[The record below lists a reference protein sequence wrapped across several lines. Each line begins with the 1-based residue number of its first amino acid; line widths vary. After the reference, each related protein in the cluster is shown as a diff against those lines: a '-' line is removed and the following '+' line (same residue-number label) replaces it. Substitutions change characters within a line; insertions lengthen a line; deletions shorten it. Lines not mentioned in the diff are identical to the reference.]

1 MTTRMGAKEA
11 RSKFSELLGAVHFG
25 QETVVVEKAGKP
37 FVVVISPQQYERY
50 QELVRQRAVEAVERA
65 HRRNAQLDPEQLE
78 RDVAAVVEE
87 VRQERY
93 ERPNG

>member
-11 RSKFSELLGAVHFG
+11 RSKFAELLGAVHYG
-25 QETVVVEKAGKP
+25 RETVVVEKAGKP

-50 QELVRQRAVEAVERA
+50 QELVRQRAIEAMERA
-65 HRRNAQLDPEQLE
+65 HQRNEQIDPEQLE
-78 RDVAAVVEE
+78 RDIAAVVEE

-93 ERPNG
+93 ERGNC